1 MTHCHRLGSPSRR
14 ARISA
19 SAAAVWLLL
28 WACPAL
34 QASSQAAPPPSRGDR
49 LMSPLGLLPASF
61 TGQVGG
67 QAWQLDLLAMG
78 RWQLR
83 RGGTDSL
90 GGYALEGDRLS
101 LQRPGEAPIELRLRP
116 DGSLR
121 LPGGATLK
129 RQADAAPF
137 EPRLVLAGLFT
148 HLADASRLVLCADG
162 RALPVQ
168 MAGDYLALERAYT
181 AARPAPGAPVW
192 VQLEASIA
200 PRPAMEAGRPPVQT
214 LVVHRFD
221 RADAQ
226 ARCAGPRADRPLTG
240 TEWRLV
246 WLAGVATP
254 PARAALRFDGARVA
268 GSDGCNRLMGPA
280 AVKGAVLTFGPL
292 VGTEMA
298 CAQGQA
304 EADAFGAALSRVRR
318 MVVRGEMLGLMD
330 GSGAVVM
337 WLRAQE

>member
-1 MTHCHRLGSPSRR
+1 MPHRPRTGSSSRR
-14 ARISA
+14 LRVSA
-19 SAAAVWLLL
+19 WAAVSWLLL
-28 WACPAL
+28 GACPAL
-34 QASSQAAPPPSRGDR
+34 QASSQAAPPSRGER
-49 LMSPLGLLPASF
+49 LMSPLGLLPATY

-67 QAWQLDLLAMG
+67 QPWQLDLLAMG

-101 LQRPGEAPIELRLRP
+101 LQRPGEATIELRLRP
-116 DGSLR
+116 DGGLQA
-121 LPGGATLK
+121 PGGATLK
-129 RQADAAPF
+129 RQANVAPF
-137 EPRLVLAGLFT
+137 APRLVLAGLFT
-148 HLADASRLVLCADG
+148 HVADAPRFVLCADG

-192 VQLEASIA
+192 AQIEASIA
-200 PRPAMEAGRPPVQT
+200 PRPAMEAGQPPVET

-221 RADAQ
+221 RVDVQ
-226 ARCAGPRADRPLTG
+226 ARCTGPRADRPLIG
-240 TEWRLV
+240 TEWRLA

-280 AVKGAVLTFGPL
+280 VVEGAALKFGPL
-292 VGTEMA
+292 VRTEMA

-304 EADAFGAALSRVRR
+304 EADAFGAVLSRVQRFE
-318 MVVRGEMLGLMD
+318 VQGEMLSLVDAAGVTV
-330 GSGAVVM
+330 AR
-337 WLRAQE
+337 LRAVE